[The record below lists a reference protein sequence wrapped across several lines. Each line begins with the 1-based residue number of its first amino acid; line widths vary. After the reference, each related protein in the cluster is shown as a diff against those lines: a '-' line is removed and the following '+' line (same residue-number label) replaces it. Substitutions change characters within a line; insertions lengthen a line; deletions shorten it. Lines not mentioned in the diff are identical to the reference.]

1 VSGGT
6 ARIAFPRKAESLSSL
21 DNSAVKLV
29 PASGTF
35 TSLPDCGVKVTPVIV
50 TEKASMDVAGG
61 GVRGFAASE
70 SATLAVGLGH
80 AVPKQLFG

>member
-1 VSGGT
+1 
-6 ARIAFPRKAESLSSL
+6 
-21 DNSAVKLV
+21 
-29 PASGTF
+29 
-35 TSLPDCGVKVTPVIV
+35 VKVTPVIV